1 MGVQEMS
8 QTMNSKYRIIL
19 IGLLLSGTA
28 FACRYNVRDIG
39 FVDLGQSTT
48 RLYIFLAEDQADLR
62 DELQSILS
70 KTLDETNIMAEL
82 VRPGSQIET
91 IDTPEHLPTAVLVS
105 PRGRLLSLPLDASD
119 GTVSQKLTEL
129 TTQLAHSPLKT
140 DILKQVS
147 GRFAVVLL
155 IESDD
160 ALKNRQAALTVETSL
175 MHIEQQMIF
184 MPKRIQSPPVMVK
197 LTADEAEQHK
207 TLLWELGI
215 TLHNEPTVAI
225 LYGRLRV
232 MGPVLTAED
241 ITEETLNA
249 YLGVIGADCEC
260 DLDRRL
266 LHSPMLVHHWP
277 RAMYEGMTEALGF
290 DPENPQVKMEISQI
304 ITAHA
309 SVGTGEL
316 QRPDVTF
323 GYEEFV
329 IEDSTV
335 PQAVP
340 QDTSHMSQD
349 TSHVPKVAVVEN
361 EPPQKRSEPLAE
373 AITPSSKWP
382 LYSLLAMAAAVIL
395 TGIIIARKR
404 SH

>member
-1 MGVQEMS
+1 M
-8 QTMNSKYRIIL
+8 IL
-19 IGLLLSGTA
+19 IGLLVSGTA

-48 RLYIFLAEDQADLR
+48 RLYIFLAEDQANLR

-70 KTLDETNIMAEL
+70 KTLDDTNIMAEL
-82 VRPGSQIET
+82 VWPGSQIET
-91 IDTPEHLPTAVLVS
+91 IDTPEQLPAAVLVS
-105 PRGRLLSLPLDASD
+105 PRGQSLTIPLHAPDE
-119 GTVSQKLTEL
+119 TVAQTLTEL
-129 TTQLAHSPLKT
+129 TTQLAHSPLKK

-160 ALKNRQAALTVETSL
+160 ALENRQAALTVETSL

-197 LTADEAEQHK
+197 LTADEAAQHK

-215 TLHNEPTVAI
+215 ALNNEPTVVI
-225 LYGRLRV
+225 LYGRLRT

-266 LHSPMLVHHWP
+266 LHSPMLTHHWP
-277 RAMYEGMTEALGF
+277 RAMYEATTEALGF

-309 SVGTGEL
+309 SVGTGDL

-329 IEDSTV
+329 IDESPV
-335 PQAVP
+335 PQAAP
-340 QDTSHMSQD
+340 QDTNR
-349 TSHVPKVAVVEN
+349 VPKVAGVEN
-361 EPPQKRSEPLAE
+361 ELPQKRSEPLAE
-373 AITPSSKWP
+373 VITPSSKWP
-382 LYSLLAMAAAVIL
+382 LYSLSAMAAAIIL
-395 TGIIIARKR
+395 TGIVIARKR
-404 SH
+404 KF